1 MPFRVWF
8 NTFGHMKELVG
19 VAGTFHSFRGAEEEL
34 DQKFLW
40 LQKNTSLLKG
50 FTCGRSG
57 ARCTS
62 RRPVFF
68 GNAGYTES
76 RPALRLP
83 FALGLIGGGFPLR
96 PLGGFQAL
104 L

>member
-1 MPFRVWF
+1 MVPFRVWF

-50 FTCGRSG
+50 FTCGRD
-57 ARCTS
+57 
-62 RRPVFF
+62 
-68 GNAGYTES
+68 
-76 RPALRLP
+76 
-83 FALGLIGGGFPLR
+83 
-96 PLGGFQAL
+96 
-104 L
+104 

>member
-19 VAGTFHSFRGAEEEL
+19 VAGTFRSFRGAEDEL

-50 FTCGRSG
+50 FTCGRD
-57 ARCTS
+57 
-62 RRPVFF
+62 
-68 GNAGYTES
+68 
-76 RPALRLP
+76 
-83 FALGLIGGGFPLR
+83 
-96 PLGGFQAL
+96 
-104 L
+104 

>member
-1 MPFRVWF
+1 MCES
-8 NTFGHMKELVG
+8 T
-19 VAGTFHSFRGAEEEL
+19 AG
-34 DQKFLW
+34 
-40 LQKNTSLLKG
+40 
-50 FTCGRSG
+50 
-57 ARCTS
+57 
-62 RRPVFF
+62 FF
-68 GNAGYTES
+68 GNAGYIES